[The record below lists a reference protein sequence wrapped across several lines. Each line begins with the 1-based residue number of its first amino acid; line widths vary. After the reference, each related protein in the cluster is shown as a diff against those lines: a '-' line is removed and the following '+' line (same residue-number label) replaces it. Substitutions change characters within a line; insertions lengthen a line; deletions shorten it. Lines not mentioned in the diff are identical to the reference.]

1 MALVTLARRKRVIH
15 AGKHPPFFRKGGH
28 MTKADI
34 VNEIADSTGMTKTDT
49 SAVVEG
55 VLDAISNALVR
66 GKNIE
71 IRGFGRFKVKKRAPR
86 TARNPRTGSA
96 VPIPARLVPVWEPSD
111 ELKERVEKAEK

>member
-1 MALVTLARRKRVIH
+1 
-15 AGKHPPFFRKGGH
+15 

-34 VNEIADSTGMTKTDT
+34 VNEIAEATGLTKTDT
-49 SAVVEG
+49 SLVMEEA
-55 VLDAISNALVR
+55 LATISNALVK

-111 ELKERVEKAEK
+111 ELKERVEKAGK